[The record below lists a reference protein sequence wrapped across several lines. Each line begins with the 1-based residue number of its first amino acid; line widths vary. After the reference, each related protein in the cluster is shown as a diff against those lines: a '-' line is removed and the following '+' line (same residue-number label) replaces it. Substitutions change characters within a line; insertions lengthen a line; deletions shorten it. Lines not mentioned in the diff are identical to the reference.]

1 MIKMSEKILEIIES
15 LAQIEG
21 DDSVP
26 KNVRNRIKGAITAL
40 QQEKLSLEIKKDK
53 ALQELDELDNNINIP
68 TYTRTQIWDIVSSLE
83 SL

>member
-1 MIKMSEKILEIIES
+1 MSEKILEIIES

-21 DDSVP
+21 DNSVP
-26 KNVRNRIKGAITAL
+26 KNVRNRIKGAITVL
-40 QQEKLSLEIKKDK
+40 QQEELSLEIKKDK
-53 ALQELDELDNNINIP
+53 ALQELDDLDNTKIP